1 MDGGEGPASAS
12 EPEGGGRGG
21 GNKQSMRCWA
31 ALPTQRRTLVSVAGP
46 VEWNE

>member
-1 MDGGEGPASAS
+1 MGERGLHLHQSQREAGEGGS
-12 EPEGGGRGG
+12 
-21 GNKQSMRCWA
+21 KQSMRCWA